1 MKQLLFL
8 LGVCFILTSCVED
21 TLYELTIDFTD
32 GTRSTWECRSLG
44 MVITTDL
51 TNRHWGW
58 TKTPVLEGLYSTHKN
73 NKDVVVLCFHEPYWD
88 ENAMDLV
95 EVLP

>member
-1 MKQLLFL
+1 MNVGELKQMLNGL
-8 LGVCFILTSCVED
+8 SD
-21 TLYELTIDFTD
+21 D
-32 GTRSTWECRSLG
+32 

-51 TNRHWGW
+51 TNRHWRW

>member
-8 LGVCFILTSCVED
+8 LGV
-21 TLYELTIDFTD
+21 
-32 GTRSTWECRSLG
+32 
-44 MVITTDL
+44 
-51 TNRHWGW
+51 
-58 TKTPVLEGLYSTHKN
+58 
-73 NKDVVVLCFHEPYWD
+73 CFHEPYWD